1 MRSASKILAIALFT
15 VAVVLGG
22 CGGSQD
28 APPAPFGMRFD
39 DMYIASV
46 PLDQKQAVVQND
58 WSLAK
63 METAKA
69 EADFN
74 ESNTPLSIAQNDQ
87 KAAKLT
93 VESAVASGRPTNFPD
108 PMARSASSS
117 R

>member
-28 APPAPFGMRFD
+28 TPPGPLGMRFD

-46 PLDQKQAVVQND
+46 PLDQKQAVAQRQND

-74 ESNTPLSIAQNDQ
+74 ELNTQLSIAQNDQ

-93 VESAVASGRPTNFPD
+93 VESAVAGKKAAET
-108 PMARSASSS
+108 SADTTA
-117 R
+117 